1 MKGLIIK
8 KLANR
13 FWVKLDNGLTKDFIA
28 RKNLK
33 SKNLFVGD
41 QVEVNLLENGI
52 DNLIQRKNEL
62 VRPPLANI
70 DQMLIMLSS
79 VPKPDFLVVDK
90 LILYCKTKNIIPI
103 IVINKSDLIKDENFI
118 ENIKFEYKEET
129 IISISC
135 KDNINIEQILNLLDN
150 KITAIAGQS
159 AVGKSSLIKRLTG
172 NNNIEIGE
180 LSKKI
185 ERGKNTTRHCELFEI
200 NNGYIADTPGF
211 TFFDE
216 DLLEIKSNDLKNYYN
231 FFSNNC
237 KFSSCVHINEDEKF
251 CYIKKLLKDNKIS
264 YERYNRYVKIYLELK
279 EREGK
284 YGK

>member
-13 FWVKLDNGLTKDFIA
+13 FWVKLNNGLTKDFIA

-41 QVEVNLLENGI
+41 QVEVNLLENVI

-79 VPKPDFLVVDK
+79 VPKPDFLVIDK
-90 LILYCKTKNIIPI
+90 LILYCKTKNIKPI
-103 IVINKSDLIKDENFI
+103 IVINKSDLIKDKNFI

-129 IISISC
+129 IINISC
-135 KDNINIEQILNLLDN
+135 KDNTNIEQILNLLDN

-237 KFSSCVHINEDEKF
+237 KFSSCAHINEDEKF

>member
-13 FWVKLDNGLTKDFIA
+13 FWVELDNGLINDYIA

-33 SKNLFVGD
+33 ANNLLVGD
-41 QVEVNLLENGI
+41 YVEVNLKDNVIEN
-52 DNLIQRKNEL
+52 LYERKNKL
-62 VRPPLANI
+62 IRPPLANI
-70 DQMLIMLSS
+70 QQMFIMLSTL
-79 VPKPDFLVVDK
+79 PKPDFLVIDK
-90 LILYCKTKNIIPI
+90 LILYCKKNKIEPI

-118 ENIKFEYKEET
+118 NLVKFDYNDLK
-129 IISISC
+129 IINISC
-135 KDNINIEQILNLLDN
+135 KENSNIDKIKNLLSN

-159 AVGKSSLIKRLTG
+159 AVGKSSLIKKLTSIES
-172 NNNIEIGE
+172 IEIGE

-185 ERGKNTTRHCELFEI
+185 KRGKNTTRHCEIFKV

-216 DLLEIKSNDLKNYYN
+216 DLLDIKSFELKNYYGYDT
-231 FFSNNC
+231 SKC
-237 KFSSCVHINEDEKF
+237 KFSSCVHINENDDI
-251 CYIKKLLKDNKIS
+251 CYIKKLLKNKKIS
-264 YERYNRYVKIYLELK
+264 YDRYNRYVKIYLELK
-279 EREGK
+279 EREGR